1 MAQPQPNIN
10 IVKDTLD
17 SISDARHSSH
27 EAMATTFGIFILHD
41 DARYAKQAAWAAF
54 DELDR
59 LEAELSRFI
68 ENSDISRINNLA
80 ANQPLQIGLSA
91 FECLQLSAKIYDET
105 DGAFDITIGSLMN
118 CWLNEDKTIRTP
130 SKEQLNKARRRT
142 GTHLF
147 KLDETEH
154 TVELLTD
161 ELQID
166 LGGIG
171 KGYAVDKMAGLLD
184 DWGIDAALIHSG
196 CSSVLAIGTPRPSEG
211 LGTPPGAKGW
221 PVTLSSPAGSKQTLY
236 QKRCRE
242 TLAYLY
248 LRDRAVSG
256 SGLQKGWHIIDPRT
270 IQLVEGKSAAWA
282 CASDAAT
289 ADALSTAF
297 MVMSPEQV
305 KQYCASHSDVLAM
318 IITGEHSAE
327 AQKEKVLRYGHW
339 KMGHHV
345 GYPTVEFLI

>member
-1 MAQPQPNIN
+1 MAQPQPDIN

-17 SISDARHSSH
+17 SISDARHFSH

-91 FECLQLSAKIYDET
+91 FECLQLSARIYDET

-118 CWLNEDKTIRTP
+118 CWLNEDKTKRSP
-130 SKEQLNKARRRT
+130 SKEQLNKARQRT

-196 CSSVLAIGTPRPSEG
+196 CSSVLAIGTP
-211 LGTPPGAKGW
+211 LGKKGW
-221 PVTLSSPAGSKQTLY
+221 PVTLSSPAGSKQ
-236 QKRCRE
+236 

-318 IITGEHSAE
+318 IITGEHSVE

>member
-1 MAQPQPNIN
+1 MAQPQPDIN

-17 SISDARHSSH
+17 SISDARHFSH

-41 DARYAKQAAWAAF
+41 DARYVKQAAWAAF

-91 FECLQLSAKIYDET
+91 FECLQLSARIYDET

-118 CWLNEDKTIRTP
+118 CWLNEDKTKRSP
-130 SKEQLNKARRRT
+130 SKEQLNKARQRT

-196 CSSVLAIGTPRPSEG
+196 CSSVLAIGTP
-211 LGTPPGAKGW
+211 LGKKGW
-221 PVTLSSPAGSKQTLY
+221 PVTLSSPAGSKQ
-236 QKRCRE
+236 

-305 KQYCASHSDVLAM
+305 KQYCLSHSDVLAM

-339 KMGHHV
+339 KK
-345 GYPTVEFLI
+345 FLI